1 MSRMTL
7 SKKQRIFTKNVGKLI
22 AYAYSVEIE
31 LTLGDAYRSQ
41 SQILL
46 NFFGFKVV
54 KGGVLGIKLVKSR
67 RLSKTLKSNHARRL
81 AIDFNFF
88 INGKLT
94 YDFYKI
100 KPLGDYWESLH
111 LANRW
116 GGDFNN
122 DDIKNGFVDTP
133 HFEMNV

>member
-1 MSRMTL
+1 MKL
-7 SKKQRIFTKNVGKLI
+7 SQRQQIFTTNIGCLI
-22 AYAYSVEIE
+22 LHAHMLDIG
-31 LTLGDAYRSQ
+31 LTMGEAHRTS

-46 NFFGFKVV
+46 NYFGYKIV
-54 KGGVLGIKLVKSR
+54 KGGVLGIKLIKSR
-67 RLSKTLKSNHARRL
+67 RLSKTLRSLHADRL

-88 INGKLT
+88 IDGKLT
-94 YDFYKI
+94 YDFDKI

-111 LANRW
+111 PDNVW

-133 HFEMNV
+133 HFQMNK